1 MKNIY
6 YLFFLCLSLVSCAE
20 DDKES
25 FNLILNQTSW
35 LGELT
40 LSNPEEIVYN
50 INIVFETENSGEYY
64 IDKFIPELPFSY
76 KTTLKYKIDSEIILI
91 EGGYNN
97 ILTGYWWVV
106 SNDGKKLI
114 LKRNINSEQD
124 CDTLNLIKLI

>member
-35 LGELT
+35 SGELT

-50 INIVFETENSGEYY
+50 INIVFET
-64 IDKFIPELPFSY
+64 
-76 KTTLKYKIDSEIILI
+76 
-91 EGGYNN
+91 
-97 ILTGYWWVV
+97 
-106 SNDGKKLI
+106 
-114 LKRNINSEQD
+114 
-124 CDTLNLIKLI
+124 

>member
-6 YLFFLCLSLVSCAE
+6 YLFFLCLSLVSCVE

-35 LGELT
+35 SGELI

-76 KTTLKYKIDSEIILI
+76 KIILI

>member
-6 YLFFLCLSLVSCAE
+6 YLFFLCLSLVSCVE

-35 LGELT
+35 SGELT

-64 IDKFIPELPFSY
+64 IDKFIPELAFSY

>member
-1 MKNIY
+1 M
-6 YLFFLCLSLVSCAE
+6 V
-20 DDKES
+20 
-25 FNLILNQTSW
+25 
-35 LGELT
+35 
-40 LSNPEEIVYN
+40 
-50 INIVFETENSGEYY
+50 
-64 IDKFIPELPFSY
+64 
-76 KTTLKYKIDSEIILI
+76 KIDSEIILI